1 MKVNLVFSVPVLPGW
16 ADDDDEDEEEIG
28 KGEIM
33 ATITEISG
41 IFGKNVC
48 LGERSKE
55 TFWKKK
61 RKRKKIETHV
71 TWLRSEKKEIALEM
85 IFER

>member
-1 MKVNLVFSVPVLPGW
+1 MVFSVPVLPGW

-48 LGERSKE
+48 LGERSEEKI
-55 TFWKKK
+55 KKK
-61 RKRKKIETHV
+61 K
-71 TWLRSEKKEIALEM
+71 EKKK
-85 IFER
+85 

>member
-1 MKVNLVFSVPVLPGW
+1 MLPGW

-55 TFWKKK
+55 TF
-61 RKRKKIETHV
+61 
-71 TWLRSEKKEIALEM
+71 
-85 IFER
+85 